1 MAGAGPGFCAG
12 YDLEAYAETPG
23 PNPGVQQLPFD
34 ATVDPRVMG
43 RNTED
48 FLSLWRARTPIIAQV
63 HGAALGGGS
72 DIALCCDLVIVAED
86 ARLGYPPARAWGCR
100 PP

>member
-23 PNPGVQQLPFD
+23 PNPGVQQLPYD

-86 ARLGYPPARAWGCR
+86 ARLGYPPARAWGAR